1 MTYIALIPAY
11 KPAACLPE
19 LLKQLKDF
27 GFEIFL
33 IDDGSGAAYEHIFF
47 ECSRYAEVLHH
58 IQNEGK
64 GTALKTGLAEIALHY
79 PKDAVVVTVDADG
92 QHKPDD
98 VLAVSKL
105 AENNPGALVLGS
117 RKMIGNVPL
126 RSKLGNAVTRF
137 VYRISTGLQVYDT
150 QTGLRAFGTELIEK
164 LLQIPGNRY
173 EYEMNVL
180 LYCAREHIAILEQP
194 IETVYLEG
202 NVSSHFNAAKD
213 SARIYKEILKFSA
226 SSFIG
231 FLADYTI
238 YSILLLFGCRL
249 TLSNIVAR
257 IISASVN
264 FTLNRRLVFKSDG
277 SLAKSIA
284 KYALLA
290 ACILAGNTVVLNF
303 LSGVCGI
310 HRMIAKIITEAV
322 FFILSWLA
330 QKTVVFRR
338 KGGSR

>member
-1 MTYIALIPAY
+1 MKYIALIPAY

-19 LLKQLKDF
+19 LLKQLKNY

-47 ECSRYAEVLHH
+47 ECSRYAEVLYHM
-58 IQNEGK
+58 QNEGK
-64 GTALKTGLAEIALHY
+64 GTALKTGLTEIALHY

-117 RKMIGNVPL
+117 RKLSDNMPL

-137 VYRISTGLQVYDT
+137 VYRISTGLHVYDT
-150 QTGLRAFGTELIEK
+150 QTGLRAFGTELIPK
-164 LLQIPGNRY
+164 FLQISGNRY

-180 LYCAREHIAILEQP
+180 LYCARERIAVLEHP
-194 IETVYLEG
+194 IETVYLDG
-202 NVSSHFNAAKD
+202 NSSSHFDAVKD
-213 SARIYKEILKFSA
+213 SVRIYKEILKFSA

-231 FLADYTI
+231 FLVDYTA
-238 YSILLLFGCRL
+238 YSILLLFGCSL
-249 TLSNIVAR
+249 TLSNIAAR

-264 FTLNRRLVFKSDG
+264 FTLNRRLVFKSSG
-277 SLAKSIA
+277 SLVKSLAK
-284 KYALLA
+284 YAILA
-290 ACILAGNTVVLNF
+290 ACILAGNTMVLSF

-310 HRMIAKIITEAV
+310 HRMLAKIITETV
-322 FFILSWLA
+322 FFVISWLA

-338 KGGSR
+338 KGGGR